1 MTTDTG
7 RIWYVRSEEG
17 KVYGP
22 ATFAGLLEWV
32 KDGRVE
38 PSGWVSRDRMT
49 WTPPQLIPELAMNWL
64 VEIEP
69 GQFFGPFHRELVIRL
84 AHEKSLPPGAKLYR
98 LHEFAPEID
107 PPPQVV
113 EKVVEK
119 RVEVPVEKVV
129 EKVVEKRVEVPVEK
143 IKVVE
148 KRVEVPV
155 EKVVEKVVEK
165 IVYREPPARTTVVTP
180 EVVEVVPEPLNE
192 PPPRRKAGG
201 IFGNADP
208 SRLSAL
214 EAAAQRELSAAK
226 RKGFAWGG
234 IFGGRK

>member
-84 AHEKSLPPGAKLYR
+84 AHEKSLPPSAKLYR

-113 EKVVEK
+113 E
-119 RVEVPVEKVV
+119 
-129 EKVVEKRVEVPVEK
+129 
-143 IKVVE
+143 KVVE